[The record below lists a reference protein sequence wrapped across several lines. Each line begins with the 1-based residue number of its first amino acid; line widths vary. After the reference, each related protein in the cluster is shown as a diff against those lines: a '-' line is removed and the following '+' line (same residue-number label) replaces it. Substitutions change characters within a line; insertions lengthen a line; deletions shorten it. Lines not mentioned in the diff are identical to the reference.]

1 MADDNTYDAF
11 FTIQYNS
18 AQLAVEGLY
27 LNVSGMPYLSLDKP
41 WWDADYMNE
50 MTIGNEV
57 IYGLVGDYSIDRTR
71 CLSSMFYNKKLSGDF
86 YGDPDA
92 ICRRRHQ
99 RKMDVRSARAN
110 LGRRYIPT

>member
-1 MADDNTYDAF
+1 
-11 FTIQYNS
+11 
-18 AQLAVEGLY
+18 
-27 LNVSGMPYLSLDKP
+27 MPYLSLDKP
-41 WWDADYMNE
+41 WWDANYMNE

-92 ICRRRHQ
+92 IYN
-99 RKMDVRSARAN
+99 DV
-110 LGRRYIPT
+110 I